1 MATEKLNSDSIIKKL
16 NDLVELDYDAIE
28 AYQAAVDR
36 LDDTG
41 FKSKLQEFMKD
52 HERHVRELS
61 EQIRTEGG
69 TPPDSGDA
77 KAVLTK
83 GKVVMADMAGDKAIL
98 KAMQTNEAQTNSK
111 YEDAVEEAFPENV
124 LTLLRNALNDERKHK
139 AWIDQ
144 TLDKL

>member
-1 MATEKLNSDSIIKKL
+1 MATEKLNSDSVIKKL
-16 NDLVELDYDAIE
+16 TNLVELDYDAIE

-61 EQIRTEGG
+61 EQIRAEGG

-83 GKVVMADMAGDKAIL
+83 GKVVMADLAGDKAIL

-111 YEDAVEEAFPENV
+111 YEEAVEEAFPENV
-124 LTLLRNALNDERKHK
+124 LTLLRNGLKDERKHK